1 MLKIKK
7 LLTCAEMSEVKKICV
22 SSAVNIDDI
31 IELVDYHNELIERR
45 DYRKAAAIEYG
56 LYTIYMRTSS
66 IYLKKAII
74 CAVVEIN
81 RKIEEVKRSGRGRKR
96 YH

>member
-7 LLTCAEMSEVKKICV
+7 LLTRAEMSEVKKICV
-22 SSAVNIDDI
+22 NSPISIDDI
-31 IELVDYHNELIERR
+31 VEMVDYHNELIERR

-56 LYTIYMRTSS
+56 LYTIYMSTSS
-66 IYLKKAII
+66 VYIKQGII
-74 CAVVEIN
+74 CAVVDIS
-81 RKIEEVKRSGRGRKR
+81 RKIEEAKKSGRGKKR

>member
-7 LLTCAEMSEVKKICV
+7 LLTRARMSEVRKICENN
-22 SSAVNIDDI
+22 SVNIDDI
-31 IELVDYHNELIERR
+31 IEMVDYHNELIDRR

-66 IYLKKAII
+66 VYIKQGII
-74 CAVVEIN
+74 CAVVDIN
-81 RKIEEVKRSGRGRKR
+81 RKIKEVTKNGRGKKR